1 MEKRQT
7 LMAGKSEFDASI
19 GLAICSRIAG
29 GESLRKICSDP
40 DMPVQSTV
48 FKWLS
53 SNEAFSKQY
62 AHART
67 VQMEAMAEEILEI
80 ADSAD
85 SENYNP
91 SRLQVDTRKWLM
103 SKLAPKKFG
112 DKVEQFISGPEG
124 GPIKASIS
132 VQFVKT
138 NDSSQG

>member
-1 MEKRQT
+1 
-7 LMAGKSEFDASI
+7 
-19 GLAICSRIAG
+19 
-29 GESLRKICSDP
+29 
-40 DMPVQSTV
+40 
-48 FKWLS
+48 
-53 SNEAFSKQY
+53 
-62 AHART
+62 
-67 VQMEAMAEEILEI
+67 MEAMAEEILEI